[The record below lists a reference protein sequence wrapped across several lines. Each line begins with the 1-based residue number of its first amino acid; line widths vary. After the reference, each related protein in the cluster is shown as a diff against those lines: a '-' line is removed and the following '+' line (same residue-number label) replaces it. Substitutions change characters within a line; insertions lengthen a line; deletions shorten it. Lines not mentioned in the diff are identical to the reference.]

1 MSSPTFENLRD
12 TRQSP
17 AGHILQP
24 QSVGKYVEILK
35 AMLGP
40 SAYETGGV
48 TLNASDCQ
56 LTYFNWVEV
65 DPALSG
71 DRLALVIYPTN
82 QGINK
87 TVKIMFTDLA
97 GTEIGNGVD
106 LSAKKF
112 RLRAQGTY

>member
-1 MSSPTFENLRD
+1 MSSPTFENLSVN
-12 TRQSP
+12 RQSP
-17 AGHILQP
+17 AGHIIQP

-35 AMLGP
+35 AMVGP
-40 SAYETGGV
+40 SAYVTGGV
-48 TLNASDCQ
+48 TLTALDCQ
-56 LTYFNWVEV
+56 LTYFNWVEI

-71 DRLALVIYPTN
+71 DRLALVIYPDN
-82 QGINK
+82 QGLSK
-87 TVKIMFTDLA
+87 TIKIIFTDLA